1 MRIVFC
7 NCLRA
12 SVIILLCS
20 NGIRCIFRTCIE
32 IILFACRCSI
42 YVLIACIEFIY
53 LSYFLGTIIIGFIE
67 LLKRPRIIFCSF
79 FSFKSSYDSII
90 TAVGKLNIVDLI
102 FFKRLI
108 ICNVDGCIDSDPFFA
123 VKGCLQN
130 KRSII
135 NIVTEFY
142 AINNI
147 VPIFDQVPAIFS
159 GFFQSVYVLEIKGEC
174 PIIGYLI
181 CFNSVFSIVSLN
193 ITIYRQCTYSKL
205 LICIIRRF

>member
-53 LSYFLGTIIIGFIE
+53 LSYFFGTIIIGFIE
-67 LLKRPRIIFCSF
+67 LLKKTTNNLLFF

-90 TAVGKLNIVDLI
+90 TAVGKLNIIDLI

-108 ICNVDGCIDSDPFFA
+108 ICNVDGCIDSNPFLA
-123 VKGCLQN
+123 VNGCLQN

-147 VPIFDQVPAIFS
+147 VPIFDQVPAIFF
-159 GFFQSVYVLEIKGEC
+159 GFFSEC
-174 PIIGYLI
+174 L
-181 CFNSVFSIVSLN
+181 
-193 ITIYRQCTYSKL
+193 CT
-205 LICIIRRF
+205 